1 MPLLLYYI
9 IFLVHMHKKGNLPR
23 RPVYILGLNFAYHEL
38 AACLVK
44 DGKLVAAVEEER
56 FNRIKRG
63 KKALVSNPDTLPKQA
78 INYCLRVAGI
88 AFKDIAHIGL
98 AFAPED
104 RLKNINSDKYFTDGD
119 WGSEEGEKL
128 FYKKIKHIP
137 SLLSRMAG
145 RNMKKRVI
153 WIPHHICH
161 ASSAFFVSPFRSS
174 AILSIDGIGEFSSAW
189 LGKGRNSRMKVIK
202 EIPYPN
208 SLGFL
213 WEKVSKYLGFTEYDS
228 SKVMGLAAYGDHKRF
243 YKTFKEIVK
252 MGAGGIFTV
261 DNEVMRFRTKD
272 FSRLEKTFGVKKI
285 NSPTEIKK
293 DQRDIAAALQKITDD
308 TIIHLAKF
316 LKQKTGSEN
325 ICLAGGVALNCVSNS
340 ILMNSRLY
348 KNIYIQP
355 AANDAGTALGA
366 AFYIWNQILD
376 GKRKFVMDHTY
387 WGPEY
392 EEVEILSALKS
403 ITGESYTYNKSSNI
417 AKEVALKLRDGE
429 IVGWFQG
436 RIEWGPRALGSRS
449 LLADPRRVGIKRVLN
464 ERIKKR
470 ESFRPFA
477 PSILKDKA
485 SNWLIVPTA
494 CKSMSTEFMEI
505 NFYVKEAK
513 KDRIPAVTHVDGT
526 SRAQLVNRQTNPLYY
541 KMIDYFYKLTGVP
554 LVLNTSFNDN
564 EPIVCSPKD
573 AIKTFVNTKMDYLA
587 IGNYLVSKKIVPK
600 IRVQKYIKLRSKPI
614 HYSRVA

>member
-228 SKVMGLAAYGDHKRF
+228 SKVMGLSAYGNPDRF
-243 YKTFKEIVK
+243 YKNFQKIVRLLPE
-252 MGAGGIFTV
+252 GVFET
-261 DNEVMRFRTKD
+261 DNDILRFRIED
-272 FSRLEKTFGVKKI
+272 YSQLEELFGVKKI
-285 NSPTEIKK
+285 NSPREISK
-293 DQRDIAAALQKITDD
+293 DQRDIAATLQKITDEV
-308 TIIHLAKF
+308 ILHLARY
-316 LKQKTGSEN
+316 LKKEAGSKN
-325 ICLAGGVALNCVSNS
+325 LCLAGGVALNCVSNGFLLQHS
-340 ILMNSRLY
+340 TFQHLY
-348 KNIYIQP
+348 VQP
-355 AANDAGTALGA
+355 AANDAGTALGSA
-366 AFYIWNQILD
+366 YYIWHQIL
-376 GKRKFVMDHTY
+376 KQRRNFAMNHAY

-392 EEVEILSALKS
+392 SEKEILSALKR
-403 ITGESYTYNKSSNI
+403 
-417 AKEVALKLRDGE
+417 AKVEYRKVHDIGVEVAQRLADGN
-429 IVGWFQG
+429 IIGWFQG
-436 RIEWGPRALGSRS
+436 RVEWGPRALGNRS
-449 LLADPRRVGIKRVLN
+449 LLADPRRKAMKDILN

-470 ESFRPFA
+470 EPFRPFA
-477 PSILKDKA
+477 PSVLK
-485 SNWLIVPTA
+485 
-494 CKSMSTEFMEI
+494 E
-505 NFYVKEAK
+505 
-513 KDRIPAVTHVDGT
+513 
-526 SRAQLVNRQTNPLYY
+526 
-541 KMIDYFYKLTGVP
+541 
-554 LVLNTSFNDN
+554 
-564 EPIVCSPKD
+564 
-573 AIKTFVNTKMDYLA
+573 YL
-587 IGNYLVSKKIVPK
+587 SW
-600 IRVQKYIKLRSKPI
+600 
-614 HYSRVA
+614 